1 MEDLIYKI
9 SNFITFSSSENI
21 YYSRFLINL
30 IVCSFFGI
38 VITVV
43 HSKFSFTWMRSKNF
57 IYIAAV
63 LPPIGLT
70 ITTVISSNIALSLGM
85 IGALSIVRF
94 RTPIRSSYELI
105 YYFAL
110 LTIGISINVSF
121 PVTLTL
127 FILIIVL
134 PIFINFLFQNL
145 DYFSAEENKAES
157 IFEMNISHEQ
167 LKKIID
173 EKSTTSLHSVN
184 KDNGIIE
191 VRVVKAF
198 KNRDEEI
205 LFYEKWKDKISGYEI
220 IKN

>member
-1 MEDLIYKI
+1 MEDLITKFT
-9 SNFITFSSSENI
+9 NLITFSSSENI
-21 YYSRFLINL
+21 FYTRFLINL
-30 IVCSFFGI
+30 IVSSFFGI
-38 VITVV
+38 IITIV

-57 IYIAAV
+57 IYIAAA

-70 ITTVISSNIALSLGM
+70 ITTVISSNVALSLGM

-121 PVTLTL
+121 PVTLSL
-127 FILIIVL
+127 FILIILL
-134 PIFINFLFQNL
+134 PILINFLFQKF
-145 DYFSAEENKAES
+145 DYFSADTNKAES
-157 IFEMNISHEQ
+157 IFQMNISHEQ
-167 LKKIID
+167 LKIIID
-173 EKSTTSLHSVN
+173 EKSTISLHSVN
-184 KDNGIIE
+184 KDNGIID
-191 VRVVKAF
+191 VRVVKVF
-198 KNRDEEI
+198 KNRNEET